1 MNDIHDL
8 LARAATESPLPPSVI
23 DADLGRGRRALRLRR
38 ARRVAGPLAIASV
51 GAAAITTAALNK
63 PQPSG
68 PLHAVVQ
75 SPLPSHLRTTGPTPP
90 AEAIRLVAYT
100 GGQPS
105 GYRVAYVP
113 AGWEIQG
120 ADPFA
125 MTIAP
130 YDFPD
135 QQPASFAG
143 KLIVMSQSADA
154 TGTPGGTPRPIGKHT
169 GYLLHTEGIV
179 VCTFQDETGTWLQ
192 LQVPP
197 SLHWSDDEVVQ
208 FAEGVQVTGDEK
220 PSHG

>member
-1 MNDIHDL
+1 MNDIKALLDRAVDDVPASAAADDDL
-8 LARAATESPLPPSVI
+8 L
-23 DADLGRGRRALRLRR
+23 RGRRALHRHRMRR
-38 ARRVAGPLAIASV
+38 AAAPLALATV
-51 GAAAITTAALNK
+51 GATAIVVGQRPDA
-63 PQPSG
+63 PSTQ
-68 PLHAVVQ
+68 HAVLH
-75 SPLPSHLRTTGPTPP
+75 SPLPRTAPTAPTRVQ
-90 AEAIRLVAYT
+90 AQAIRLVAYK
-100 GGQPS
+100 GEQPS

-113 AGWEIQG
+113 QGWEIQG

-135 QQPASFAG
+135 QQPASFVG

-197 SLHWSDDEVVQ
+197 SLHWTDDEVVQ